1 MKHLKYLLTL
11 LLSLTMGI
19 CFAQNRN
26 KVKPAHR
33 TTISKAPTIVKERT
47 YTLTPIQQLQKALNG
62 ASIST
67 EGLLM
72 PNCATERNDDE
83 TVPVDETSW
92 GEVENLIEKDVI
104 THYSLE
110 DEVNTPLKKEVY
122 MKSKEY
128 KDMLEA
134 LEQERTCLL
143 EHDYYIEADFNAQYD
158 LEEQNF
164 TFKLY
169 NPAKRF
175 LTFQI
180 TDSQFSYDEIKRDFN
195 FSTPQIPEDL
205 AYMIET
211 GPTKALLVVSIADSL
226 STLDVNQIILI
237 PRKLYLYRADTGEV
251 LYEYVFKG
259 DTTEMQIRR
268 AESSTQAD
276 NDSTIYAVAEE
287 MAQYPGGSTALLQ
300 DISAHLLYPVKAIE
314 DRIQGIVL
322 ASFVVEKD
330 GTIGDIKIERT
341 LSPECD
347 AAVVATIKKL
357 KKFFPAKQGGRPVRS
372 LFKLPIRFRAQ

>member
-1 MKHLKYLLTL
+1 MKHLKYPLIFI
-11 LLSLTMGI
+11 LSLTVSVS
-19 CFAQNRN
+19 FAQNRN

-72 PNCATERNDDE
+72 PNCATERNDDG

-110 DEVNTPLKKEVY
+110 DEVNTPLKKKMY
-122 MKSKEY
+122 MKSEKY

-237 PRKLYLYRADTGEV
+237 PQKLYLYRADTGEV

-276 NDSTIYAVAEE
+276 NDRTIYTVAEE

-330 GTIGDIKIERT
+330 GTIGDVKIERS

-347 AAVVATIKKL
+347 AAVVAAIKKL
-357 KKFFPAKQGGRPVRS
+357 KNFFPAKQGGRPVRS

>member
-1 MKHLKYLLTL
+1 
-11 LLSLTMGI
+11 
-19 CFAQNRN
+19 
-26 KVKPAHR
+26 
-33 TTISKAPTIVKERT
+33 
-47 YTLTPIQQLQKALNG
+47 
-62 ASIST
+62 
-67 EGLLM
+67 M
-72 PNCATERNDDE
+72 PNCATERNDDG

-110 DEVNTPLKKEVY
+110 DEVNTPLKKKMY
-122 MKSKEY
+122 MKSEKY

-237 PRKLYLYRADTGEV
+237 PQKLYLYRADTGEV

-347 AAVVATIKKL
+347 AAVVAAIKKL
-357 KKFFPAKQGGRPVRS
+357 KNFFPAKQGGRPVRS

>member
-33 TTISKAPTIVKERT
+33 TTISKASTIVKERT

-72 PNCATERNDDE
+72 PNCATERNDDG

-110 DEVNTPLKKEVY
+110 DEVNTPLKKKVY
-122 MKSKEY
+122 MKSEEY
-128 KDMLEA
+128 KNMLEA
-134 LEQERTCLL
+134 LERERTCLL

-158 LEEQNF
+158 LEKQNF

-237 PRKLYLYRADTGEV
+237 PQKLYLYRADTGEV

-276 NDSTIYAVAEE
+276 NDRTIYTVAEE

-347 AAVVATIKKL
+347 AAVVAAIKKL
-357 KKFFPAKQGGRPVRS
+357 KNFFPAKQGGRPVRS